1 VRRQFAFLR
10 AINTGRRRVTMAR
23 LREILEEAG
32 LANVETLL
40 ASGNVVFDARRGDP
54 ARLERRIEKALAAAL
69 GFEVETFLRSED
81 ELRAIAA
88 WRPFGADVEAFQVGF
103 LREAPSDDVACAL
116 LGLASETDALDLE
129 GRELSWKPAGR
140 LTDSPLGGG
149 LLERTAGMPL
159 TVRNVNTV
167 HRLLERFASR

>member
-1 VRRQFAFLR
+1 
-10 AINTGRRRVTMAR
+10 M
-23 LREILEEAG
+23 
-32 LANVETLL
+32 TLL
-40 ASGNVVFDARRGDP
+40 PNTRLCMLVTALLLAAVASAGVLDAAESDLRGEERPLDP
-54 ARLERRIEKALAAAL
+54 A
-69 GFEVETFLRSED
+69 
-81 ELRAIAA
+81 
-88 WRPFGADVEAFQVGF
+88 FGADVEAFQVGF

-116 LGLASETDALDLE
+116 LGLASEPDALDLE

-167 HRLLERFASR
+167 HRLLERFAAG